1 MRYVLVTPR
10 SGPGRPRLLRL
21 RRVLDAGRQLPI
33 GVLADINLAALRL
46 HGWTDLR
53 LVQKF
58 LAELPYPVS
67 KSQILEAARL
77 QGVGVEVLR
86 ALDRLPERQYHRPR
100 VIAEQL
106 GRAA

>member
-1 MRYVLVTPR
+1 
-10 SGPGRPRLLRL
+10 
-21 RRVLDAGRQLPI
+21 
-33 GVLADINLAALRL
+33 LADINLAALRL
-46 HGWTDLR
+46 DGWTDQR
-53 LVQKF
+53 LVKKL

-67 KSQILEAARL
+67 KPQILEAARL

-106 GRAA
+106 GRPG